1 MMRQKD
7 LPIILV
13 VVFISAVLSF
23 FVSRALFA
31 SSGSRRQQ
39 IDVAQSI
46 SPSFPTPDTMY
57 FNSNAIDPTQLI
69 QVGTNNNTNPF
80 NGSSQ

>member
-1 MMRQKD
+1 MKQKD

-23 FVSRALFA
+23 IVSRALF
-31 SSGSRRQQ
+31 SSSSSRRQQ
-39 IDVAQSI
+39 VDVVQSI
-46 SPSFPTPDTMY
+46 SSSFPAPDGRY
-57 FNSNAIDPTQLI
+57 FNNNAVDPTQLI

-80 NGSSQ
+80 SSSTH

>member
-1 MMRQKD
+1 MSKKD
-7 LPIILV
+7 LPIIII

-31 SSGSRRQQ
+31 SASSRQQ
-39 IDVAQSI
+39 QVDAAQTI
-46 SPSFPTPDTMY
+46 SSSFPTPDTTY
-57 FNSNAIDPTQLI
+57 FNANAVDPTQLI

-80 NGSSQ
+80 NGASQ

>member
-1 MMRQKD
+1 MKRKD
-7 LPIILV
+7 LPVIIV
-13 VVFISAVLSF
+13 VVFVSAVLSF

-31 SSGSRRQQ
+31 SANSRHQQ
-39 IDVAQSI
+39 VDVAQSI
-46 SPSFPTPDTMY
+46 SPRFPQPDSMY

-80 NGSSQ
+80 NGAQ